1 MEITRESTAYVTGT
15 DKDFPDCARQ
25 LLSNFWR
32 LEQLFAVPATRPRAN
47 FAFLS
52 NFEQNIGLGRTYK
65 ERKTQRFHRI
75 LIFVKFVL
83 NFFFLIDVS
92 NY

>member
-1 MEITRESTAYVTGT
+1 MSFMEITRESTAYVTGT

-25 LLSNFWR
+25 LFWR

-52 NFEQNIGLGRTYK
+52 NVEQNIGLGRTYQ
-65 ERKTQRFHRI
+65 ERKTQR
-75 LIFVKFVL
+75 L
-83 NFFFLIDVS
+83 
-92 NY
+92 

>member
-32 LEQLFAVPATRPRAN
+32 LEQLFAVPATWPRAN

-52 NFEQNIGLGRTYK
+52 NFEQNRGLGRTYK
-65 ERKTQRFHRI
+65 ERKTQRFHR
-75 LIFVKFVL
+75 KL
-83 NFFFLIDVS
+83 NFCKTCFKFFFLDRC
-92 NY
+92 